1 MMGRK
6 TMRIVEGKSLCGT
19 EERCAG
25 GETGFVAV
33 AI

>member
-1 MMGRK
+1 MR
-6 TMRIVEGKSLCGT
+6 RIVEEKSLCGT